1 MAGGTGSKVGPP
13 LRRRVGQQVVELYA
27 GTARRG
33 WQNLLE
39 LVMLSL
45 LWFFMA
51 FSSVLAGEAPTILAK
66 GGGLLLALL
75 AVLIPLSLVGPA
87 TIGIFTAA
95 DLIWSGEAIGPF
107 DALRNFFRGFRHHY
121 LRSVGLGALWGLVL
135 VALYANTVE
144 DRHFIPPVLNDGIGI
159 LLLYI
164 LLFVVMINVYLISIL
179 AITDWG
185 MSRAIRV
192 AAWEAIANPLF
203 TLSALLVPG
212 AVVVLGSVLRPLL
225 ALLVGGALALLSTGA
240 LRFAPL
246 RHPELP
252 VPHTVDEPLPD
263 DALDQRPV
271 GLAPG
276 RDHREQGPESRGG
289 DPDRREP

>member
-1 MAGGTGSKVGPP
+1 MAGGTGSRVGPP
-13 LRRRVGQQVVELYA
+13 LRRRVGPQVVELYS

-45 LWFFMA
+45 IWFFMV
-51 FSSVLAGEAPTILAK
+51 FSSVLAVEVPTILAK
-66 GGGLLLALL
+66 GGGILLALI
-75 AVLIPLSLVGPA
+75 AVLIPVSLVGPA
-87 TIGIFTAA
+87 TVGIFTAA

-107 DALRNFFRGFRHHY
+107 DALRNFFRGFRRHY
-121 LRSVGLGALWGLVL
+121 LRAVGLGVLWGLVL

-144 DRHFIPPVLNDGIGI
+144 DRRFIPPLLNDGIGI

-179 AITDWG
+179 AITDWNLV
-185 MSRAIRV
+185 RAIRV

-263 DALDQRPV
+263 DVLDQPSLEVQPGPDDQGPGPERR
-271 GLAPG
+271 GGAPG
-276 RDHREQGPESRGG
+276 RRG
-289 DPDRREP
+289 R